1 MASEIPDFYQSYASY
16 KRYETPNIGRKQI
29 ARFDTE
35 VWGPAAFST
44 QCRVLELGCGTG
56 AFLAYLAAKGITQMV
71 GIDHDPAL
79 ADVVPENVRSA
90 FRCADVWTILAY
102 LAAKGITQ
110 MVGIDHDPA
119 LADVVPENVRSAFR
133 CADVWTILADPDLGQ
148 FDRVAMFDVLE
159 HFTADEALR
168 LLQSLRPR
176 LNPGA
181 RLILKVPNAACPW
194 ALQYQ
199 FGDLTHRTAFTPLSM
214 RQLADA
220 AGYEATHVYAQRQGS
235 RRRMITDALVHRFL
249 SWALLTPPE
258 FWSAN
263 MYAVLVAK

>member
-1 MASEIPDFYQSYASY
+1 MASEVPDFYQSYASY
-16 KRYETPNIGRKQI
+16 KRYETPSIGRKQI
-29 ARFDTE
+29 ARFDSE
-35 VWGPAAFST
+35 VWGPAAFSP

-56 AFLAYLAAKGITQMV
+56 AFLAYLAAKGVTQMV

-79 ADVVPENVRSA
+79 AEVVPENVRPA
-90 FRCADVWTILAY
+90 FRCADVWS
-102 LAAKGITQ
+102 
-110 MVGIDHDPA
+110 V
-119 LADVVPENVRSAFR
+119 
-133 CADVWTILADPDLGQ
+133 LADPALGQ

-159 HFTADEALR
+159 HFTPDEALR
-168 LLQSLRPR
+168 LLQSLRLC

-181 RLILKVPNAACPW
+181 RIILKVPNAACPW

-220 AGYEATHVYAQRQGS
+220 AGFEAASVYAQRQGS
-235 RRRMITDALVHRFL
+235 RRRLITDALVHRFL

-263 MYAVLVAK
+263 MYAVLVTK